1 MANDSGGS
9 KANLIPVVLF
19 VLLTTGVL
27 IDPLTSS
34 RPNDTG
40 YLKPARTSH
49 DKVEARL
56 WQDPVVAVDKHVKKL
71 EEEKASRG
79 IREDTNKYNTIDHL
93 KQNINDS
100 VKIVAVSVPGQSYSE
115 AIESRQRSRYAVI
128 SALGSRE
135 YITEDG
141 ESIQYFQ
148 LTYKKRKSSEKC
160 PDCSADTK
168 NQSDCTSDTPCKDDS
183 KSDSVV
189 WVNVPYEWFESNPE
203 PGSEKPKKILILWLN
218 QDKITK
224 SLYRDTIQYLF
235 DELGKKAAGFDL
247 IGPSETSFLVEL
259 LTRPPINT
267 GISEDSIQTC
277 DAKNVSLNKFKI
289 ISPSATISNQD
300 LHSEINKEKYYDS
313 CNLSGS
319 SKSLD
324 DLLHERSII
333 RTIGQ
338 DEDLAKA
345 LIWELQQRGIA
356 PRKNS
361 SKDSNQQDT
370 NSDTNH
376 LILISERD
384 SLYVQKLTHHLR
396 SYYKF
401 VTGRSITE
409 FSYLRGLDGKLPE
422 DEPDKKYRIKKK
434 KIPIIYLRKWM
445 MLHLNMP
452 KDAINSITCED

>member
-1 MANDSGGS
+1 MTNDSGGS

-71 EEEKASRG
+71 EEEEKAGRRIS
-79 IREDTNKYNTIDHL
+79 ENANKSNTISDL
-93 KQNINDS
+93 KKDIANN
-100 VKIVAVSVPGQSYSE
+100 VKIIAVSVQGQSYSE

-135 YITEDG
+135 YITGDG

-183 KSDSVV
+183 KSDSLV

-203 PGSEKPKKILILWLN
+203 PGSEKPKKVLILWLN

-247 IGPSETSFLVEL
+247 IGPSGTSFLVEL
-259 LTRPPINT
+259 LTKPPINT
-267 GISEDSIQTC
+267 CISEDLTQPC
-277 DAKNVSLNKFKI
+277 DTKNISLSTFKI
-289 ISPSATISNQD
+289 ISPSATISDRN
-300 LHSEINKEKYYDS
+300 LLCEIQKEKYQPW
-313 CNLSGS
+313 CNFS
-319 SKSLD
+319 SSDKNLD
-324 DLLHERSII
+324 GKLTDQLGKLLRDRSII

-345 LIWELQQRGIA
+345 LIWELQQRGIS
-356 PRKNS
+356 PRKGS
-361 SKDSNQQDT
+361 SGDSNPQGT
-370 NSDTNH
+370 NNDTNH

-384 SLYVQKLTHHLR
+384 SLYVQKLTRHLR
-396 SYYKF
+396 DYYKY
-401 VTGRSITE
+401 VTG
-409 FSYLRGLDGKLPE
+409 D
-422 DEPDKKYRIKKK
+422 
-434 KIPIIYLRKWM
+434 W
-445 MLHLNMP
+445 
-452 KDAINSITCED
+452 